1 MNTLIVGI
9 GECGRNITLQLYYQ
23 LSSMQHKYL
32 MKNFEF
38 FLTDSEDSL
47 RMVGDIKRKGVPPEA
62 INPEKA
68 DDKVKS
74 LNVFMLSPSRSYAGV
89 GGAWL
94 ISSEMART
102 FFSQAEGD
110 NKKYIDLLNLPAQYC
125 ECFNIINSAGG
136 GTGNGAGPVFLE
148 YLRNASAE
156 DAARKLYTA
165 TIVLPF
171 KGESG
176 GWRDVNAAVN
186 IARFSKLCDGILIAD
201 NDHVK
206 NIIKQNTENV
216 QKAVNELISNVWMW
230 MNVCSSMHLN
240 VSPKRWEGADF
251 KRNFNIGEYSPPV
264 VPCFRE
270 EPVEKLRRI
279 KMEWI
284 VFRTIRDN
292 CAAEC
297 LPETSQR
304 ILVIASIPEREVCTS
319 SESDIAEY
327 LSIELLKNKKSAI
340 DVIFIKGKALKYAS
354 VCVLLVGPKIPRFK
368 ELESNFNIYLEDPK
382 LFEKD
387 MLGAKRSTESNEAL
401 NAYRKEYEYFKKYLE
416 YLGTFAKGNSQ

>member
-23 LSSMQHKYL
+23 LSSMRYKYL
-32 MKNFEF
+32 IKNFDF

-47 RMVGDIKRKGVPPEA
+47 RMIGDIKRRGIPQEA

-74 LNVFMLSPSRSYAGV
+74 LNVFMLSPTRSYAGV

-94 ISSEMART
+94 ISSEMARN
-102 FFSQAEGD
+102 FFSRLEGE
-110 NKKYIDLLNLPAQYC
+110 NKKYVELLNLPSQYC

-148 YLRNASAE
+148 YLRSVSAE
-156 DAARKLYTA
+156 DSSRKLYTA

-171 KGESG
+171 RGESG
-176 GWRDVNAAVN
+176 GWRDVNAAAN
-186 IARFSKLCDGILIAD
+186 IARYSKLCDGILIAD
-201 NDHVK
+201 NDHIK
-206 NIIKQNTENV
+206 KIIKLDTGNV
-216 QKAVNELISNVWMW
+216 EKAVNELLSNVWMW
-230 MNVCSSMHLN
+230 MNACSSMHLK

-251 KRNFNIGEYSPPV
+251 KRNFNIGNCSPPV
-264 VPCFRE
+264 LPCYRE

-284 VFRTIRDN
+284 VLRTIRDN

-304 ILVIASIPEREVCTS
+304 ILVIASLPEREVCTS

-327 LSIELLKNKKSAI
+327 LSQELLKGKKSAI
-340 DVIFIKGKALKYAS
+340 DVIFIKVKALKYTS
-354 VCVLLVGPKIPRFK
+354 ITVLLVGPKIPRLE
-368 ELESNFNIYLEDPK
+368 ELETNFNVYLENPK

-387 MLGAKRSTESNEAL
+387 ILGAKRFMDLDDAL
-401 NAYRKEYEYFKKYLE
+401 DAYRKEYENFKKYLE
-416 YLGTFAKGNSQ
+416 YLRTFS